1 MSWGVRM
8 QYKTIGEI
16 CTVVSGTTPKSDKA
30 EYWGGNL
37 IWITPAELKE
47 GNAVIYDS
55 VRHITKAAV
64 KASALKPF
72 PKGTVI
78 LSSRAP
84 IGKVAIAGTQ
94 MYCNQGF
101 KNLIC
106 SEVIYNGYLY
116 YYLKAKTAY
125 LNSLGRGATFREI
138 SKQIVEEIKIPVPSM
153 QEQHRIA
160 DILFKIDALMG
171 KRQQQAE
178 KLDELVKARFVEMF
192 GDPVLNCLHTAAR
205 PMTEICQIIDG
216 DRGKNYPKADDFFDK
231 GDCLFLNAK
240 NVTKAG
246 FNFDE
251 CMFITKDKDNVLRK
265 GKLQRGDIILT
276 TRGTIGNLAFYTDD
290 VPYSDIRINS
300 GMVILRMNREYI
312 NPIYFIEQ
320 FKMQLENIKRKIA
333 SGTAQPQLPI
343 STMNKIKIIIPD
355 IRLQANFAN
364 FVHEVDREKE
374 RIQRSAAL
382 LETLKRSLMQQ
393 YFG

>member
-138 SKQIVEEIKIPVPSM
+138 SKQIVEKIKIPVPSM

-192 GDPVLNCLHTAAR
+192 GDPVRNCLHTAAR

-343 STMNKIKIIIPD
+343 STMNKIKVIIPD

-364 FVHEVDREKE
+364 FVHEADREKE

>member
-1 MSWGVRM
+1 MMSRKLPEVCEIQYGFPFDSSLFSAEGDLPLIRIRDVVRGYTETYTSEKCDVAYLVHEGDILVGMDGVFNVAKWKGEPAYLNQRVCRIIPNE
-8 QYKTIGEI
+8 TIDADFLFYFI
-16 CTVVSGTTPKSDKA
+16 PT
-30 EYWGGNL
+30 
-37 IWITPAELKE
+37 
-47 GNAVIYDS
+47 
-55 VRHITKAAV
+55 
-64 KASALKPF
+64 ALKKIENETAF
-72 PKGTVI
+72 VTV
-78 LSSRAP
+78 
-84 IGKVAIAGTQ
+84 KH
-94 MYCNQGF
+94 
-101 KNLIC
+101 
-106 SEVIYNGYLY
+106 
-116 YYLKAKTAY
+116 LKAKQ
-125 LNSLGRGATFREI
+125 LNAVVVPDVPIEEQKKIAAQLNVITHLISL
-138 SKQIVEEIKIPVPSM
+138 
-153 QEQHRIA
+153 
-160 DILFKIDALMG
+160 
-171 KRQQQAE
+171 RQRQAE

-192 GDPVLNCLHTAAR
+192 GDPVRNCLHTAAR

-343 STMNKIKIIIPD
+343 STMNKIKVIIPD

>member
-1 MSWGVRM
+1 M

-106 SEVIYNGYLY
+106 SESIYNGYLY

-138 SKQIVEEIKIPVPSM
+138 SKQIVEKIKIPVPSM

-178 KLDELVKARFVEMF
+178 KLDQLVKARFVEMF
-192 GDPVLNCLHTAAR
+192 GDPVLNC
-205 PMTEICQIIDG
+205 Q
-216 DRGKNYPKADDFFDK
+216 
-231 GDCLFLNAK
+231 
-240 NVTKAG
+240 G
-246 FNFDE
+246 FPVRTIGE
-251 CMFITKDKDNVLRK
+251 
-265 GKLQRGDIILT
+265 LT
-276 TRGTIGNLAFYTDD
+276 TEVKYGTSKPAVEGGKY
-290 VPYSDIRINS
+290 PY
-300 GMVILRMNREYI
+300 LRMNNLTIDGKLDLHDLKQIDVDTSEFEKCVVRKGDVLFNRTNSAELVGKTAYYGLDEEMIIAGYI
-312 NPIYFIEQ
+312 IRVRVNNLI
-320 FKMQLENIKRKIA
+320 L
-333 SGTAQPQLPI
+333 PQYL
-343 STMNKIKIIIPD
+343 SFYMNMPFMKQR
-355 IRLQANFAN
+355 IRSMAKGAVNQANIN
-364 FVHEVDREKE
+364 SKELKSIKVIVPPLEVQGKVVEYEERIDREKD

>member
-1 MSWGVRM
+1 M

-138 SKQIVEEIKIPVPSM
+138 SKQIVEKIKIPVPSM

-192 GDPVLNCLHTAAR
+192 GDPVRNTKQFPLVELQDLYDVSSSKRVYQDEMVLDGIPFLRISDIVEKSTNDKCTPQCFISQEMYDQLSQKGLTPNVGDILVTSRGTLGLCYEVKPGEKFYFQDGMISWLYNRKDCVINTYLLYAFR
-205 PMTEICQIIDG
+205 LPGIRKQIDG
-216 DRGKNYPKADDFFDK
+216 SNDGSTVSYLSIARLKRLKIELPPLA
-231 GDCLFLNAK
+231 
-240 NVTKAG
+240 
-246 FNFDE
+246 
-251 CMFITKDKDNVLRK
+251 
-265 GKLQRGDIILT
+265 LQT
-276 TRGTIGNLAFYTDD
+276 EF
-290 VPYSDIRINS
+290 SH
-300 GMVILRMNREYI
+300 
-312 NPIYFIEQ
+312 
-320 FKMQLENIKRKIA
+320 
-333 SGTAQPQLPI
+333 
-343 STMNKIKIIIPD
+343 
-355 IRLQANFAN
+355 
-364 FVHEVDREKE
+364 FVHEVDRETE

>member
-84 IGKVAIAGTQ
+84 IGKVAIAGTK

-106 SEVIYNGYLY
+106 SEAIYNGYLY

-192 GDPVLNCLHTAAR
+192 GDPVRNTKLFPQHELKEYIQFLTSGSRGWAKFFSDDGELFITIKNVKNGHINLSDVQHVMPPDNAEAKRTKVQAGDLLISITADLGRTGVVSDNLA
-205 PMTEICQIIDG
+205 Q
-216 DRGKNYPKADDFFDK
+216 RGAYINQHLTCIRLKKDEVLPQYVSA
-231 GDCLFLNAK
+231 FLESAAGKRQFSAK
-240 NVTKAG
+240 NQSAVKAG
-246 FNFDE
+246 LNFE
-251 CMFITKDKDNVLRK
+251 AIKSLRLFMPPLE
-265 GKLQRGDIILT
+265 LQ
-276 TRGTIGNLAFYTDD
+276 
-290 VPYSDIRINS
+290 
-300 GMVILRMNREYI
+300 REYI
-312 NPIYFIEQ
+312 V
-320 FKMQLENIKRKIA
+320 
-333 SGTAQPQLPI
+333 
-343 STMNKIKIIIPD
+343 
-355 IRLQANFAN
+355 
-364 FVHEVDREKE
+364 FVNEVDREKE
-374 RIQRSAAL
+374 HIQRSAAL

>member
-138 SKQIVEEIKIPVPSM
+138 SKQIVEKIKIPVPSM

-192 GDPVLNCLHTAAR
+192 GECKYGGDPLSNVCKLITDGTHQSPQFVDAGIPFLLVSNLVHNEITYD
-205 PMTEICQIIDG
+205 TE
-216 DRGKNYPKADDFFDK
+216 K
-231 GDCLFLNAK
+231 
-240 NVTKAG
+240 
-246 FNFDE
+246 
-251 CMFITKDKDNVLRK
+251 FISKESYQELIKRTPVEI
-265 GKLQRGDIILT
+265 GDILLSIVGSYGHAGVVRTDKPFCFQRHIAYIKPDFSKLNSEFLHQALLSDAVKYQMEKRVKGIAQKT
-276 TRGTIGNLAFYTDD
+276 LNLSELKKIV
-290 VPYSDIRINS
+290 VP
-300 GMVILRMNREYI
+300 
-312 NPIYFIEQ
+312 
-320 FKMQLENIKRKIA
+320 
-333 SGTAQPQLPI
+333 
-343 STMNKIKIIIPD
+343 IPPLV
-355 IRLQANFAN
+355 LQTEFSH

>member
-1 MSWGVRM
+1 M

-84 IGKVAIAGTQ
+84 IGKVAIAGTK

-106 SEVIYNGYLY
+106 SEAIYNGYLY

-138 SKQIVEEIKIPVPSM
+138 SKQIVEKIKIPVPSM

-171 KRQQQAE
+171 KRQRQAE

-192 GDPVLNCLHTAAR
+192 GDLAAPNCKWETIKIVEACENENDIKCGPFGTQLSKNEYQETGVAVWEIPQINSGFQMVPTHFLTAEKAEALRDYSIVPGDIAMSRKGNVGKCAVFPESLEAGIIHSDVLRIRVNHETVSAIFLMYQLHFSEAVKH
-205 PMTEICQIIDG
+205 QIAIVSSG
-216 DRGKNYPKADDFFDK
+216 AIMAGI
-231 GDCLFLNAK
+231 
-240 NVTKAG
+240 NVTKL
-246 FNFDE
+246 
-251 CMFITKDKDNVLRK
+251 KK
-265 GKLQRGDIILT
+265 
-276 TRGTIGNLAFYTDD
+276 
-290 VPYSDIRINS
+290 IRIH
-300 GMVILRMNREYI
+300 
-312 NPIYFIEQ
+312 
-320 FKMQLENIKRKIA
+320 
-333 SGTAQPQLPI
+333 
-343 STMNKIKIIIPD
+343 IPPLA
-355 IRLQANFAN
+355 LQTEFAH